1 MWRDPLLF
9 VLWKLYT
16 SVIIYST
23 YDDQTAS
30 ELRAQR
36 CLSLKHQRLCI
47 FNPTLA
53 LHPATWCIACLIRLV
68 QANPTVTNCA
78 LLFTLIT
85 PSEEVDLYWARLR
98 FTSGSQRSPL
108 SKVKT
113 SHLNTHPHPHPASPH
128 QPLFTQQLN
137 LNFLYLYSLQKILI
151 RNNVKVRLS
160 LEMWVNM
167 HIRSPVV
174 GLWPV
179 HVSLSVESTGMR
191 GMPSQQSQADV
202 AKGCEQEESRV
213 KRVNRASR
221 PD

>member
-1 MWRDPLLF
+1 M
-9 VLWKLYT
+9 LWKLRT
-16 SVIIYST
+16 SIIIFT
-23 YDDQTAS
+23 YEDQTAR

-53 LHPATWCIACLIRLV
+53 LHRATWCIACLIRLA

-85 PSEEVDLYWARLR
+85 PSEEVGLYWARLR

-113 SHLNTHPHPHPASPH
+113 SHLNTHLRPHPASPH
-128 QPLFTQQLN
+128 QFAQQIN
-137 LNFLYLYSLQKILI
+137 LNFLYLYSLQKSLI

-160 LEMWVNM
+160 LEIWVNI

-179 HVSLSVESTGMR
+179 HVSLSVESTGMQ

-202 AKGCEQEESRV
+202 AKGCKQEESRV
-213 KRVNRASR
+213 KRVNRTSR